1 MTQAE
6 GNSRIHEVLFEGRLG
21 WLVELE
27 KMWCKVD
34 IINHHEALIS
44 WKTSLEWASVTS
56 WDLRA
61 WAAMVIAWL
70 IASKETKIT
79 NVEYIHR
86 GYDNLVVNLKSLWAS
101 IEEIV

>member
-1 MTQAE
+1 
-6 GNSRIHEVLFEGRLG
+6 
-21 WLVELE
+21 
-27 KMWCKVD
+27 
-34 IINHHEALIS
+34 
-44 WKTSLEWASVTS
+44 
-56 WDLRA
+56 
-61 WAAMVIAWL
+61 MVIAWL